1 MKNGGKNKALD
12 HTFEHSTT
20 VLDLRHQ
27 CGWNYLPSPVRNSLL
42 EFIHYIFE
50 YRLLTWW
57 MRPGLPRFSRSSASM
72 YYTEHKPKR
81 KKRGRPGN
89 EAIANG
95 IHRYLERLHVKYLA
109 VKHIHHWLPNRSLR
123 MAVCHGKNGPPKL
136 VPPGTYFTEKYGL
149 PLKNLDHL
157 PQMKNVD
164 PEHTCKFGPVAYLG
178 GFPRYFETTQARKF
192 SST

>member
-1 MKNGGKNKALD
+1 
-12 HTFEHSTT
+12 
-20 VLDLRHQ
+20 
-27 CGWNYLPSPVRNSLL
+27 
-42 EFIHYIFE
+42 
-50 YRLLTWW
+50 

-89 EAIANG
+89 KAIASG
-95 IHRYLERLHVKYLA
+95 IHRYLEWLHVKYLLSIFTA
-109 VKHIHHWLPNRSLR
+109 DCLIGSLR